1 MHVHGFLYNP
11 GMGDIRLDDRR
22 AGRGAKRKSVSV
34 RDVAV
39 PADEMGFAVHDIS
52 DEDTMAFD
60 GTRCCSD
67 DADLMEDED
76 EGTSSSGGSGGGSG
90 SPIRDFARGPS
101 ELVKVK
107 FEKFVQLVATH
118 NFEEV
123 LKRYPDEDIV
133 LGSNLLM
140 DLASAHEDVDD
151 GKRQPILIGLGVVIG
166 LVIAFLVFRFF

>member
-34 RDVAV
+34 RDVGV
-39 PADEMGFAVHDIS
+39 PADEMGFAVHDII
-52 DEDTMAFD
+52 DDDTM
-60 GTRCCSD
+60 D
-67 DADLMEDED
+67 DADLMEDEN
-76 EGTSSSGGSGGGSG
+76 EGMSSSGGDSG
-90 SPIRDFARGPS
+90 PREPS

-123 LKRYPDEDIV
+123 LKRYPNEDIV

-140 DLASAHEDVDD
+140 DLASAHEDADD

>member
-1 MHVHGFLYNP
+1 
-11 GMGDIRLDDRR
+11 MGDIRLDDRR

-34 RDVAV
+34 RDVGV
-39 PADEMGFAVHDIS
+39 PADEMGFAVHDII
-52 DEDTMAFD
+52 DDDTM
-60 GTRCCSD
+60 D
-67 DADLMEDED
+67 DADLMEDEN
-76 EGTSSSGGSGGGSG
+76 EETSSSGGDSG
-90 SPIRDFARGPS
+90 SREPS

-140 DLASAHEDVDD
+140 DLASAHEDADD